1 MLLFC
6 DIPPCLDWQGVFYC
20 PVFACVA
27 FCGDLGRWVVSLAW
41 TAKNGCLW
49 LSMGLFLIHVID
61 DFIKLFGVNV

>member
-1 MLLFC
+1 M
-6 DIPPCLDWQGVFYC
+6 PPCLDWQGVFYC

-27 FCGDLGRWVVSLAW
+27 FYGGLGFGWCFAYGGAW
-41 TAKNGCLW
+41 TAKNGRLW